1 MAKKFLDENGLL
13 YYNQKIQTKFDEKV
27 NKEYKTNS
35 KSEYKVLSDNNL
47 TDELLA
53 QINKSVGSYNDL
65 TDKPAIDGKELSS
78 TSTAGQLGLAKK
90 TDIPDTSDFLT
101 ETTANDL
108 YIKSEDVQG
117 TIVTSE
123 NLDSTLTDYATKNF
137 VTGKGYQTSS
147 DVDSLI
153 TSKGYATETY
163 VNNKVSSVYKYIGT
177 VSTYSDL
184 SEKEDTA
191 NVGDVYNVESDG
203 QNYAWTGSAW
213 DSLGATIDLSNYV
226 KTSDLVEITNQEID
240 SIFAS

>member
-1 MAKKFLDENGLL
+1 MEEKKFLGKNSLAHLWLL
-13 YYNQKIQTKFDEKV
+13 LKEKFNKKV
-27 NKEYKTNS
+27 DKEYKTNN

-78 TSTAGQLGLAKK
+78 TSTAEQLGLAKK
-90 TDIPDTSDFLT
+90 TD
-101 ETTANDL
+101 
-108 YIKSEDVQG
+108 
-117 TIVTSE
+117 
-123 NLDSTLTDYATKNF
+123 LTDYATKNF

-191 NVGDVYNVESDG
+191 NAGDVYNVESDG
-203 QNYAWTGSAW
+203 QNYAWTGSNW

-226 KTSDLVEITNQEID
+226 QTSDLVEITNQEID